1 MVWQYHQQQWRMAGD
16 CRGNKPHLYGPIL
29 LPLGKRAIVLEGRE
43 AFFSFVF
50 NGCLVVV
57 QSPHCIVEGRL
68 KSATHAGVLGKAGEE
83 ESGIAGMEVGFCGS
97 LLIIS

>member
-1 MVWQYHQQQWRMAGD
+1 M
-16 CRGNKPHLYGPIL
+16 
-29 LPLGKRAIVLEGRE
+29 
-43 AFFSFVF
+43 F